1 MMIVCSDDR
10 MSVPPDRSIATAMR
24 VVIRPHTPVTHGVG
38 LTRPRWLIVP
48 ITVDA
53 ESAVVMKNV
62 ASSTIVNTD
71 TMPGHGSS
79 SIKANSMAS
88 AVPSPQID
96 RPVRSNSMAVP
107 PKMENHTS
115 VSTDGTTTM
124 PTTNSRMVRPREMRA
139 RNMPTNG
146 VHDTHH
152 TQ

>member
-1 MMIVCSDDR
+1 M
-10 MSVPPDRSIATAMR
+10 
-24 VVIRPHTPVTHGVG
+24 
-38 LTRPRWLIVP
+38 P

-62 ASSTIVNTD
+62 ASSTMAKTD
-71 TMPGHGSS
+71 TTPVHGSS
-79 SIKANSMAS
+79 PNIANSIAS

-96 RPVRSNSMAVP
+96 RPVCSNSMAVP
-107 PKMENHTS
+107 PKMENHSRVS
-115 VSTDGTTTM
+115 VDGTTTM
-124 PTTNSRMVRPREMRA
+124 PTTNSRIVRPREMRA